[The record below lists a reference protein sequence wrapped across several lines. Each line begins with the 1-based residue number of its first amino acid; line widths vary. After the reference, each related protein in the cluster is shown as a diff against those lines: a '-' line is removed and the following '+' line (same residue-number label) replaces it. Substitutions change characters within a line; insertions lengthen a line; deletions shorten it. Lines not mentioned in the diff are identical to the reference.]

1 MSTASTPTADNSLG
15 LDIEANDVTYLG
27 TVQMGTPPQDFS
39 VIMDTGSA
47 DFWVGAENCQ
57 TISAQGQATGQD
69 CVRPSCFSSSSQRA
83 DDAF

>member
-1 MSTASTPTADNSLG
+1 MTAANSPTADNSLG

-27 TVQMGTPPQDFS
+27 TVQMGTPPQDFT

-69 CVRPSCFSSSSQRA
+69 CVRPSYFSTCEQRA
-83 DDAF
+83 DDAL

>member
-27 TVQMGTPPQDFS
+27 TVQMGTPPQDFT

-47 DFWVGAENCQ
+47 DFWVGSENCV
-57 TISAQGQATGQD
+57 TISAQGPSTGQD
-69 CVRPSCFSSSSQRA
+69 CVRLSHLHTCAQ
-83 DDAF
+83 